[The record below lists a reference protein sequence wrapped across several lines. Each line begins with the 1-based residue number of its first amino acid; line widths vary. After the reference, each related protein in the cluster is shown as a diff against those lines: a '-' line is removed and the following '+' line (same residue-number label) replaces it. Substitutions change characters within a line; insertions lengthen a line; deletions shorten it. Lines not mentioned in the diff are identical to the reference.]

1 MQPTKYKMGYLCVYG
16 CVCLPVCVNG
26 KGVGK
31 SWFHSSFC
39 IKCFLGE
46 MSSVLNREYIIAIH
60 KTNAFSLW

>member
-16 CVCLPVCVNG
+16 CMCLPVCVNG

-39 IKCFLGE
+39 IKCFLGGNE
-46 MSSVLNREYIIAIH
+46 
-60 KTNAFSLW
+60 FSFESGVYHSYSQN